1 MEVTKEQILE
11 KLGIIQYPGKNA
23 DIVSLKMVTGLE
35 VNGSKVSLT
44 LTFPEANSPFEK
56 SLTKAI
62 EATLKLVDANLQV
75 EIKTAG
81 KVQVQPLAVEKETP
95 LKNVKNIIA
104 IASGKGGVGK
114 STITANLAIALAKT
128 GAKVGVLDADIYG
141 PSMPKMFGIEGARP
155 SIEKID
161 GKDKIHPIDSYGVK
175 VLSIGFFVNAEDP
188 LIWRG
193 SMATNALNQFINDVV
208 WGDLDYLLFD
218 LPPGT
223 GDIHLTMVQGLPVT
237 AAVVVSTPQ
246 DVALADAIKGIN
258 MFKTESIN
266 VPLLGLVENMAWFT
280 PEELPDNKY
289 YIFGK
294 EGCKKLADERNI
306 PLLGQIPLVQSIRE
320 GGDSGVP
327 TAADEKS
334 IMGKAFA
341 ELTEKVLE
349 QLEIRNTT
357 MAETKKVEIK
367 EGAGCSTH

>member
-1 MEVTKEQILE
+1 MSVTKEQILE
-11 KLGIIQYPGKNA
+11 KLSIVQYPGKNA
-23 DIVSLKMVTGLE
+23 DIVSLKMVSGLA
-35 VNGSKVSLT
+35 VKDNKVSLT
-44 LTFPEANSPFEK
+44 LMFPEAKSPFEK
-56 SLTKAI
+56 SLTKAV
-62 EATLKLVDANLQV
+62 EATIKLIDASIEVN
-75 EIKTAG
+75 IKTNIT
-81 KVQVQPLAVEKETP
+81 VPVQPLAVEKEVP

-155 SIEKID
+155 TIEKID
-161 GKDKIHPIDSYGVK
+161 GKDKIHPIESYGVK

-193 SMATNALNQFINDVV
+193 SMATNALNQFINDVI

-280 PEELPDNKY
+280 PEELPENKY

-294 EGCKKLADERNI
+294 EGCKKLAEDRNI
-306 PLLGQIPLVQSIRE
+306 PLLGQVPLVQSIRE
-320 GGDSGVP
+320 GGDAGVP
-327 TAADEKS
+327 AAADEKS
-334 IMGKAFA
+334 IMGQSFA
-341 ELTEKVLE
+341 ALTQKVLE
-349 QLEIRNTT
+349 QLEIRNST
-357 MAETKKVEIK
+357 MDATKKVEIK